1 MEKHPATIPGISEG
15 AMVFSF
21 FTEIGIISQLS
32 STLFESVLPQGLSLA
47 QFGVLNWFSRVD
59 SVATPGRLAKAFQV
73 TGGAMTNTLKKLEH
87 RQLILIEP
95 DPESGRKKRVTM
107 TKKGEQMRELAI
119 DASAPLLS
127 ELTDKF
133 DKNFILNQ
141 IKELAEVR
149 RYLDERRFSKERGKK

>member
-1 MEKHPATIPGISEG
+1 MEEHPATRPRISEG
-15 AMVFSF
+15 AMLFSF

-32 STLFESVLPQGLSLA
+32 STLFESVLPEGLTLA

-59 SVATPGRLAKAFQV
+59 TEATPGRLAKAFQV
-73 TGGAMTNTLKKLEH
+73 TGGAMTNTLKKLER
-87 RQLILIEP
+87 RQLIKIEP
-95 DPESGRKKRVTM
+95 DPHSGRKKRVTM

-119 DASAPLLS
+119 HATAPLLN
-127 ELTDKF
+127 ELTNKF

-149 RYLDERRFSKERGKK
+149 RYLDERRFR